1 MGSGASVRSQ
11 REQEEVEDDGEMF
24 GLRGKKF
31 RLKNNP
37 VLMGTKMKKRKKQ
50 SFLSKKIFG
59 ARPVIRNQISDDF
72 TFANPT
78 RGQPKNDL
86 TGLGP
91 NSNMM
96 MVHAN
101 KFDIKYTSNKSMNRD
116 DYFYDPLLA
125 FRLDCTSLAAVLIQ
139 RLVRG
144 HLARGKVQIRLASAL
159 RFKRMGKNNQRK
171 QEEQEQISQS
181 TNSTHSI
188 TVVPLS
194 MLRDETN
201 IRQKS
206 KPNETHSTPYPES
219 PSVNGSPSSTTTD
232 DSNDNN
238 NNNNSQSNIT
248 SSSKS
253 TEDIGD
259 DTNNKSSL
267 LVVANNSYSQEIYQ
281 EIIEM
286 YKQKAITAKRAG
298 DTAYAIENM
307 QKYKTMK
314 ENNNGEA
321 SSDCF
326 LFEGGTYVSASPL
339 LLSMIHEGSIALV
352 EDYKCKAIGA
362 KKAGDTRLAINY
374 MTKYKA
380 LQRALAKDKR
390 QESSSAT
397 TPPSNFAAT
406 ATPTSQ
412 RKEYEGL
419 TNQIETAKKAAISAK
434 RAGDTTTAL
443 THMKSYK
450 SLIVRQRSMI
460 SSKKETPLK
469 RKVPF

>member
-1 MGSGASVRSQ
+1 
-11 REQEEVEDDGEMF
+11 
-24 GLRGKKF
+24 
-31 RLKNNP
+31 
-37 VLMGTKMKKRKKQ
+37 
-50 SFLSKKIFG
+50 
-59 ARPVIRNQISDDF
+59 
-72 TFANPT
+72 
-78 RGQPKNDL
+78 
-86 TGLGP
+86 
-91 NSNMM
+91 

-101 KFDIKYTSNKSMNRD
+101 KFTKYTSNKSMNRD

-125 FRLDCTSLAAVLIQ
+125 FRLDCTSLAAILIQ

-159 RFKRMGKNNQRK
+159 RFKRMGKNNQPK
-171 QEEQEQISQS
+171 QDEQEQISQS
-181 TNSTHSI
+181 TNSTQ
-188 TVVPLS
+188 
-194 MLRDETN
+194 RDKTN
-201 IRQKS
+201 MRQKS

-419 TNQIETAKKAAISAK
+419 ANQIETAKKAAISAK

-460 SSKKETPLK
+460 SSEKETPLK